1 MKIKT
6 IGCICIT
13 IAAPIIGGI
22 IGRYT
27 ALDRNYRI
35 EREQGQVMLR
45 SADPNQAYPLTIL
58 DGQIYLGDSEHNLIG
73 VRKLSK
79 YEGQQSMQPTV
90 DTLAETNSELEGR
103 IKARQITDTIEE
115 VGDDLRDA
123 WRNFKHN
130 LIE

>member
-58 DGQIYLGDSEHNLIG
+58 DSEHNLIG